1 MCYAAAMSGSES
13 PSISAGDAQ
22 AILDAIDTAIKEGG
36 DVSSYTVNG
45 RSVNMRSLDELIR
58 ARRYYETMKARA
70 NNLRYTKVRF

>member
-1 MCYAAAMSGSES
+1 MADST
-13 PSISAGDAQ
+13 PSISAGEAQ
-22 AILDAIDTAIKEGG
+22 QILAAIDEAIKDGG

-45 RSVNMRSLDELIR
+45 RTVNMRSLDELLR